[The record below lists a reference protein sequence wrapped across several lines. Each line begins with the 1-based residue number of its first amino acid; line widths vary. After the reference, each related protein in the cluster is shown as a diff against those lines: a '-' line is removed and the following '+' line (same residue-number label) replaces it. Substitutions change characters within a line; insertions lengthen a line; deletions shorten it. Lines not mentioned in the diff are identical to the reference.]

1 MKDLT
6 NFLEESDKKKKS
18 GKPRP
23 AEKKEGK
30 DDKKYVK
37 MMEEYKRARRKDTKG
52 AEDLMHDIRRLRKN
66 GDVSENAKLAA
77 AYI

>member
-6 NFLEESDKKKKS
+6 NFLDEADKKKKS
-18 GKPRP
+18 SKPRP
-23 AEKKEGK
+23 AMKKEGK

-37 MMEEYKRARRKDTKG
+37 MMEEYKRARRKDAKG